1 MLKYVIPEDEVIS
14 VAAVDKVRVVVVAE
28 EIPSSEFSLPLFK
41 VVVLLLGLTL
51 WRPLRGLLLLCLD
64 LVLFRPPPEDD
75 TASASSLSS
84 ALSSFLD
91 FRDLL
96 LEGFAFSGLGE
107 GLGSGSHDEP
117 PSSSNVSA
125 LSPTI
130 WRKKIQKSKCTF
142 LKKII
147 VEKIQ
152 KNVDS
157 GLCSFFGFYPAGT
170 CHFNMRVV
178 YKSLGEG

>member
-28 EIPSSEFSLPLFK
+28 DIPSSECSLPLFK

-84 ALSSFLD
+84 ALSSFLN

-96 LEGFAFSGLGE
+96 LEGLAFSGLGE

-130 WRKKIQKSKCTF
+130 WRKKILKSKCTF
-142 LKKII
+142 FKK
-147 VEKIQ
+147 K
-152 KNVDS
+152 
-157 GLCSFFGFYPAGT
+157 
-170 CHFNMRVV
+170 
-178 YKSLGEG
+178 